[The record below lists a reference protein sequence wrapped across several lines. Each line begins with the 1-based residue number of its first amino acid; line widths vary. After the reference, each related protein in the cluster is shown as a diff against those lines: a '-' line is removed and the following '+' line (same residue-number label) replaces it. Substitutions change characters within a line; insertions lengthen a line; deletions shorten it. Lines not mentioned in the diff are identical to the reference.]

1 MTLDVSS
8 NVGRQCL
15 PLLLLLLLQRWRA
28 ILRHYRVIVIV
39 TCRTAPYSVPQP
51 SRWTDRDWPV
61 RALVSL
67 SVLCPLFIRAAQV
80 GGPLMKYLYKS
91 ARSCPGLHVRALR
104 GPRYRRVWRHT
115 GGLEATR
122 PGGHVSSPRFGL
134 RAVSPA
140 CPPCL
145 WTTPRHVLIRG
156 RIRQM
161 EINHYTD

>member
-8 NVGRQCL
+8 NVGIQCL

-51 SRWTDRDWPV
+51 FPVDWPGLTGPSIGQFV
-61 RALVSL
+61 GFVSTVHPRCTGGRTAHEIFVQIGEVVPRVACARASRPEV
-67 SVLCPLFIRAAQV
+67 
-80 GGPLMKYLYKS
+80 
-91 ARSCPGLHVRALR
+91 
-104 GPRYRRVWRHT
+104 RHT

-122 PGGHVSSPRFGL
+122 PGGHVSSPRFSF

-145 WTTPRHVLIRG
+145 WTMPRHVLIRS
-156 RIRQM
+156 RIRHM